1 MKKKKYVAVL
11 AGITLVMA
19 FVLLRSVPKVAAML
33 KGPSLEKAVETP
45 AAAKDDFDE
54 FDEFDE
60 KPSIAI
66 SDAIMQKLGVKTAK
80 VVSTEMVKT
89 LRAPGI
95 VGHDET
101 SLVTINTK
109 ISGWIEKLHLDYEG
123 KAVKKG
129 EPLAEIYS
137 PELVSAQEEL
147 LIFSG
152 MQSDKQGHYADVLS
166 NDAYRLI
173 DAVKKRLRYWDIT
186 DKQVED
192 VIRTGK
198 LRKTMAVYSPANG
211 FVVKKTATEG
221 MKVTPGQELFQVAN
235 LDKVWIIADVYE
247 QDMQFIKPGQE
258 TVIHLSNLPGKSL
271 KTRVDYIYPELSE
284 KTRTVKVRFPVNN
297 KDGLLMPDMFTE
309 VHTEISLGSRTVVPD
324 DAVIDDGMRKIVF
337 VQKEEGVYEPRE
349 VKTGIKNDRQVEIL
363 AGLSVGET
371 VAQGANFLLDSEAQL
386 KGITPLK
393 EW

>member
-1 MKKKKYVAVL
+1 MKKKYIVTL
-11 AGITLVMA
+11 AGIALVVTA
-19 FVLLRSVPKVAAML
+19 FVLFLRDPEVAATP
-33 KGPSLEKAVETP
+33 KPVTGQEP
-45 AAAKDDFDE
+45 AAVNAANDEFDE

-60 KPSIAI
+60 KPSLEI

-80 VVSTEMVKT
+80 VISAEMVKT

-95 VGHDET
+95 VRHDET

-123 KAVKKG
+123 KAVKRG

-152 MQSDKQGHYADVLS
+152 MQSDKQGHYAEVLS
-166 NDAYRLI
+166 NDADMLI
-173 DAVKKRLRYWDIT
+173 NAVKKRLKYWDIT

-235 LDKVWIIADVYE
+235 LDKVWIIADLNE

-258 TVIHLSNLPGKSL
+258 TIIHLSNLPGKSL

-284 KTRTVKVRFPVNN
+284 KTRTVRVRFPVNN
-297 KDGLLMPDMFTE
+297 KDGVLMPDMFTE
-309 VHTEISLGSRTVVPD
+309 VNTEISLGSRTVVPD
-324 DAVIDDGMRKIVF
+324 DAVIDDGVRKIVF
-337 VQKEEGVYEPRE
+337 VRKEEGIYEPRE
-349 VKTGIKNDRQVEIL
+349 VKTGIRNDRQVEVL
-363 AGLSVGET
+363 AGLNVGET

-386 KGITPLK
+386 KGIAPLR